1 MITDSTRMVYGI
13 DFETYYDKTVSVTT
27 QGLWH
32 YLHDPAC
39 EIYMVAI
46 YSREAD
52 YSYVGE
58 PSRVDWSRLH
68 GQICVA
74 HNARFDRACFRRLQ
88 ELGVIPAG
96 IEPRWECTADLV
108 SALSYGRSLKAAVEG
123 MYNIRLS
130 KDTRDNMLGVTW
142 KQAQEKGMAEE
153 LAAYCLKDAY
163 YSYYIWK
170 QLSPLWSDKERKLSA
185 LTRDMC
191 DYGLHI
197 DQALV
202 EAGRQTLL
210 QVMDAAIEKIPWAD
224 GYKPVLSPK
233 HLKEECIKA
242 GIQPPASLSQDSED
256 CARWEEQYGARF
268 PWVEA
273 MRDYRKANTLY
284 KKLLTLES
292 RIRPDGSFSYG
303 LKYFGAHTGR
313 WSGDAGFNIQ
323 NLPRVPMFGVD
334 LRRMITARP
343 GHGLISSDLSQIEQ
357 RIITWL
363 SGDNAMME
371 VLGTGISPYEA
382 HARVTMGY
390 NDSEP
395 LKQKNPDLYRLAK
408 ARVLGLG
415 YGAGAAIFVQLAKS
429 MAGLD
434 ITPQQAQKI
443 VADFRASNRLITN
456 LWATLERAFSMSV
469 GKDFSLPLPSGRKL
483 YYRQVARTPKGLS
496 ALVQGKRVNFFG
508 GKLAENLT
516 SAVARDVLGE
526 ILLNLDAAGYRV
538 IAHIHDEVLVE
549 VPLEKIDIAVKEVH
563 RIMTTPPE
571 WLVGLP
577 LAAETTSSQF
587 YTK

>member
-1 MITDSTRMVYGI
+1 MVYAL
-13 DFETYYDKTVSVTT
+13 DFETYYDKQVSVTT
-27 QGLWH
+27 MGLYH
-32 YLHDPAC
+32 YLHHPDC
-39 EIYMVAI
+39 EIYMVAV
-46 YSREAD
+46 YSKEAGF
-52 YSYVGE
+52 SYVGE
-58 PSRVDWSRLH
+58 PAAMDWSRLN

-74 HNARFDRACFRRLQ
+74 HNVRFDRACFRRLQ

-96 IEPRWECTADLV
+96 IEPRWECSADLV

-123 MYNIRLS
+123 MYNITLS
-130 KDTRDNMLGVTW
+130 KDTRDNMQGVTW
-142 KQAQEKGMAEE
+142 KQAMEKGMAEE
-153 LAAYCLKDAY
+153 LASYCLKDAW
-163 YSYYIWK
+163 YSYYLWK
-170 QLSPLWSDKERKLSA
+170 QLSPLWNDKERKLSA

-210 QVMDAAIEKIPWAD
+210 QVMDSAIEKIPWAD

-242 GIQPPASLSQDSED
+242 GIQPPASLSQDSEE
-256 CARWEEQYGARF
+256 CARWEEKYGSQF
-268 PWVEA
+268 PWVAA

-284 KKLLTLES
+284 KKLETLHS
-292 RIRPDGSFSYG
+292 RIRPDGSFAYG

-313 WSGDAGFNIQ
+313 FSGDAGFNCR

-334 LRRMITARP
+334 LRRMLIPRP
-343 GHGLISSDLSQIEQ
+343 GCGFITSDLAQIEQ
-357 RIITWL
+357 RVLSWL
-363 SGDNAMME
+363 AGDNAMME
-371 VLGTGISPYEA
+371 ILATGVSPYEA
-382 HARVTMGY
+382 HGRLTLGY
-390 NDSEP
+390 SDPEP
-395 LKQKNPDLYRLAK
+395 MKHKAPDLYRLAK

-415 YGAGAAIFVQLAKS
+415 FGAGAGIFVQLAKS

-443 VADFRASNRLITN
+443 VADFRATNRLITA
-456 LWATLERAFSMSV
+456 LWATLERAMTASV

-483 YYRQVARTPKGLS
+483 YYRQVAVTSKGLS
-496 ALVQGKRVNFFG
+496 AMVQGKRVNFFG

-538 IAHIHDEVLVE
+538 VLHVHDEVVVE
-549 VPLEKIDIAVKEVH
+549 VPLEHLEREAKEVH
-563 RIMTTPPE
+563 RIMTTPPS
-571 WLVGLP
+571 WLAGLP
-577 LAAETTSSQF
+577 LAAETTASTY

>member
-46 YSREAD
+46 YSRESD

-58 PSRVDWSRLH
+58 PTGVDWSRLH

-142 KQAQEKGMAEE
+142 KQAKEKGMAEE
-153 LAAYCLKDAY
+153 LGSYCLKDAWY
-163 YSYYIWK
+163 AYYIWK
-170 QLSPLWSDKERKLSA
+170 QLSPMWSDKERRLSA

-197 DQALV
+197 DVALV
-202 EAGRQTLL
+202 EAGLQTLQ
-210 QVMDAAIEKIPWAD
+210 QVMDSAIEKIPWAD

-242 GIQPPASLSQDSED
+242 GIPAPASLAQDSEG
-256 CARWEEQYGARF
+256 CARWEEKYGTQF

-526 ILLNLDAAGYRV
+526 ILLNLDAAGYQV

>member
-1 MITDSTRMVYGI
+1 MTTNSPSKVYGI
-13 DFETYYDKTVSVTT
+13 DFETYYDKNVSVTT

-46 YSREAD
+46 YSREAAF
-52 YSYVGE
+52 SYVGE
-58 PSRVDWSRLH
+58 PAGVDWSRLH

-88 ELGVIPAG
+88 ELGIIPEG
-96 IEPRWECTADLV
+96 ITPRWECTADLV

-130 KDTRDNMLGVTW
+130 KDTRDSMLGVTW
-142 KQAQEKGMAEE
+142 KQAKEKGMADE
-153 LAAYCLKDAY
+153 LAAYCLKDAW
-163 YSYYIWK
+163 YSYYLWM
-170 QLSPLWSDKERKLSA
+170 QLSPLWSGKERKLSA
-185 LTRDMC
+185 MTRDMC
-191 DYGLHI
+191 DRGLYI
-197 DQALV
+197 DRALV
-202 EAGRQTLL
+202 EAGLQTLL
-210 QVMDAAIEKIPWAD
+210 QVMDSALEKIPWAD
-224 GYKPVLSPK
+224 GHKPILSPK

-242 GIQPPASLSQDSED
+242 GIQPPASLAQDSEA
-256 CARWEEQYGARF
+256 CARWEEKYGEQF
-268 PWVEA
+268 PWVAA

-292 RIRPDGSFSYG
+292 RIRPNGSFSYG

-334 LRRMITARP
+334 LRRMLVARP
-343 GHGLISSDLSQIEQ
+343 GYELIISDLSQIEQ
-357 RIITWL
+357 RVITWL
-363 SGDNAMME
+363 SGDNAMIE
-371 VLGTGISPYEA
+371 GLEAGISPYEV

-390 NDSEP
+390 NEPEP
-395 LKQKNPDLYRLAK
+395 LKHKNPDLYRLAK

-415 YGAGAAIFVQLAKS
+415 YGAGASIFVQLAKS

-443 VADFRASNRLITN
+443 VVDFRASNRLITN
-456 LWATLERAFSMSV
+456 LWATLERAMTASI
-469 GKDFSLPLPSGRKL
+469 GKDFTLPLPSGRKL
-483 YYRQVARTPKGLS
+483 YYRQVAVTPKGLS
-496 ALVQGKRVNFFG
+496 ALVQGKRVSFFG

-526 ILLNLDAAGYRV
+526 ILLALDAAGYRV
-538 IAHIHDEVLVE
+538 VAHVHDEVVVE
-549 VPLEKIDIAVKEVH
+549 VPKETVAEAVKDVH
-563 RIMTTPPE
+563 RIMTTPPD
-571 WLVGLP
+571 WLAGLP
-577 LAAETTSSQF
+577 LAAETTTSQF